1 MFIKSTRSLVT
12 LAVIAASSG
21 YVNYVSADNKLIEEV
36 IVTAQNRQQDVQDVP
51 ISMDVVGNEAIM
63 EAGFGDFKDIERIA
77 PSVQIKDDQGAM
89 YITMRGIGTTSG
101 DEAQDTSVVVNID
114 GEYINRPQVLNLAV
128 FDLDRVEVLHGPQ
141 GTLYGRNSTGGAIN
155 FVTRKPGKE
164 FEFNAALT
172 TGNYGTTDVDL
183 GISVPISENAGMR
196 LAMFKKQH
204 DGYYTHTP
212 HPIDQS
218 GNTSYESNDNDMQ
231 GGRATLVF
239 DPSDDLSLT
248 LQIETAEKEF
258 TPNLYATADLH
269 QPQNTPG
276 AGCANNGFEKIAPN
290 YGVDLCI
297 PVNTNFLAGIDREAP
312 YFAPAFGAGRL
323 YQDTDAYRF
332 RADYQIDESTTLS
345 YIMGARESNTT
356 GRLTLPVIYQ
366 NFTHDRSTDT
376 ESHELRLNGN
386 MDNGGNYQLGAF
398 YFTEKLNVES
408 GFFIQFIG
416 PNGSYLDYFN
426 RKVDSES
433 TSLFG
438 QVEIPL
444 AENLMAVGGLRYT
457 DNSRSAIYKNNGPFG
472 PFGPTPLFNAGSAR
486 PAPSALTNVALDLGN
501 DEQET
506 TWLAG
511 LNYTPDEQTLIYG
524 KVSTGFKGGG
534 FDAVGP
540 YKPEKNTA
548 YEVGYKS
555 EFGDQGQYRLNASAF
570 MYDYQDLQVSVLLNT
585 ETGGQTFNA
594 GEASIQGFELD
605 GEFQV
610 SDNGLIT
617 LGVNYLDAEF
627 DKFLGLYNAYC
638 VDCDPDI
645 TGVGD
650 LDPTT
655 ATIEQPNFAGN
666 RPANSPEWVISAGYR
681 HITDLGDNGSLTTQI
696 SSRFKDDYFIDYFN
710 YNDAKQ
716 DAFTQTD
723 IMLKWTSESERL
735 SVMLFGRN
743 LEDERP
749 LVAGGF
755 VAAGPDDIFNFQFGT
770 PRTYGLTIAYDM

>member
-1 MFIKSTRSLVT
+1 M
-12 LAVIAASSG
+12 
-21 YVNYVSADNKLIEEV
+21 
-36 IVTAQNRQQDVQDVP
+36 
-51 ISMDVVGNEAIM
+51 
-63 EAGFGDFKDIERIA
+63 
-77 PSVQIKDDQGAM
+77 
-89 YITMRGIGTTSG
+89 
-101 DEAQDTSVVVNID
+101 
-114 GEYINRPQVLNLAV
+114 
-128 FDLDRVEVLHGPQ
+128 
-141 GTLYGRNSTGGAIN
+141 
-155 FVTRKPGKE
+155 
-164 FEFNAALT
+164 
-172 TGNYGTTDVDL
+172 
-183 GISVPISENAGMR
+183 
-196 LAMFKKQH
+196 
-204 DGYYTHTP
+204 
-212 HPIDQS
+212 
-218 GNTSYESNDNDMQ
+218 
-231 GGRATLVF
+231 
-239 DPSDDLSLT
+239 
-248 LQIETAEKEF
+248 
-258 TPNLYATADLH
+258 
-269 QPQNTPG
+269 
-276 AGCANNGFEKIAPN
+276 
-290 YGVDLCI
+290 
-297 PVNTNFLAGIDREAP
+297 
-312 YFAPAFGAGRL
+312 
-323 YQDTDAYRF
+323 
-332 RADYQIDESTTLS
+332 
-345 YIMGARESNTT
+345 
-356 GRLTLPVIYQ
+356 
-366 NFTHDRSTDT
+366 
-376 ESHELRLNGN
+376 
-386 MDNGGNYQLGAF
+386 
-398 YFTEKLNVES
+398 
-408 GFFIQFIG
+408 
-416 PNGSYLDYFN
+416 
-426 RKVDSES
+426 
-433 TSLFG
+433 
-438 QVEIPL
+438 
-444 AENLMAVGGLRYT
+444 
-457 DNSRSAIYKNNGPFG
+457 
-472 PFGPTPLFNAGSAR
+472 
-486 PAPSALTNVALDLGN
+486 
-501 DEQET
+501 
-506 TWLAG
+506 AG

-655 ATIEQPNFAGN
+655 AAIEQPNFAGN

-770 PRTYGLTIAYDM
+770 PRTYGVTIAYDL